1 MHILLGKAAFGK
13 GAYDAAFPCGAGAGG
28 VLGIVVGIA
37 ALDNSVKT
45 LFLRR
50 FFYAAVKRA
59 AAVIAAAG
67 QIVPQPLH
75 RKNIRCNGNMR
86 RLQSGGIG
94 AGIVLFPNG
103 MNGRDI
109 CYCRSAGAHGGGS
122 PKQQTAVQP
131 AGVGYGKRLGFLKK
145 EHKAIHILH
154 NSYPFRGI
162 CAGRHAHL
170 AAL

>member
-1 MHILLGKAAFGK
+1 M
-13 GAYDAAFPCGAGAGG
+13 
-28 VLGIVVGIA
+28 
-37 ALDNSVKT
+37 
-45 LFLRR
+45 
-50 FFYAAVKRA
+50 
-59 AAVIAAAG
+59 
-67 QIVPQPLH
+67 
-75 RKNIRCNGNMR
+75 RC
-86 RLQSGGIG
+86 LQSGGIG

-145 EHKAIHILH
+145 EHEAIHILH

-162 CAGRHAHL
+162 CAHRHNPML
-170 AAL
+170 AL